1 MASITTSEAIS
12 IGPWLGGKPAGCM
25 STRDVNSHTY
35 VQVIFSKELSEH
47 NKTFSSL
54 QFGSKENT
62 EKVAAEYRQS
72 VSDQLNI
79 TKNKYRFVENTE
91 TREKWLEV
99 QLQNDLIMKC
109 ECTHLDIANE
119 RIWTAHK
126 SKGKYTFYVKSR
138 ESKKRE
144 QEYCLF
150 HRRVYTQFDTID
162 HINRD
167 GLDNRAC
174 NVREGS
180 GNVNP
185 NNKRIQKNNTS
196 GVKGV
201 LFEDGLK
208 ARWIAQWNDKDG
220 KRRKKSFGIKKY
232 GAEKARELAIEAR
245 NENHKLKLDSLNMEM
260 SDNGDDIDDT
270 AVEV

>member
-1 MASITTSEAIS
+1 METSTSETIKA
-12 IGPWLGGKPAGCM
+12 GPWLGGKPTGCM
-25 STRDVNSHTY
+25 SIRDLNSNTY
-35 VQVIFSKELSEH
+35 IQIIFSKQLSKY

-54 QFGSKENT
+54 EFGSKENT
-62 EKVAAEYRQS
+62 EKVASEYRLS
-72 VSDQLNI
+72 ISDELNL

-99 QLQNDLIMKC
+99 QLQNNLVMKC
-109 ECTHLDIANE
+109 ECSHLDIVNE

-150 HRRVYTQFDTID
+150 HRRVYPDFDTVD

-185 NNKRIQKNNTS
+185 NNKRIQKNNNS
-196 GVKGV
+196 GVRGV
-201 LFEDGLK
+201 YFEDGPK
-208 ARWIAQWNDKDG
+208 ARWIAQWNDSDG
-220 KRRKKSFGIKKY
+220 KKRKKSFGIKTY
-232 GAEKARELAIEAR
+232 GVEKARELAIKAR
-245 NENHKLKLDSLNMEM
+245 KENQKLKLDSLNMEM
-260 SDNGDDIDDT
+260 SGSDDDDDIM
-270 AVEV
+270 VEV